1 MENNN
6 IEQDMHLKENLSRIK
21 HKIMVMSG
29 KGGVGKSTIAV
40 NLAYGLLL
48 QGKKV
53 GLMDVDIHGPSIAK
67 MTGIEGIGVTGNEN
81 GRISPI
87 SKHENLHVISI
98 ASFLKSVDDPII
110 WRGPMKITLIKQF
123 MSDVE
128 WPELDYLIIDC
139 PPGTGDEPLSVV
151 QTAGNDTKSVIV
163 TTQQDVAYLDVRK
176 SIRFCKDV
184 NMEILGLVENM
195 VAVKCPHCG
204 EYFNLFE
211 GQNSAKAMNDFGV
224 KLLGKVDFDK
234 KITEASDNGEAYIY
248 HNSLMPAGKQLQA
261 IVDNIINTVEA

>member
-1 MENNN
+1 
-6 IEQDMHLKENLSRIK
+6 
-21 HKIMVMSG
+21 
-29 KGGVGKSTIAV
+29 
-40 NLAYGLLL
+40 
-48 QGKKV
+48 
-53 GLMDVDIHGPSIAK
+53 
-67 MTGIEGIGVTGNEN
+67 
-81 GRISPI
+81 
-87 SKHENLHVISI
+87 
-98 ASFLKSVDDPII
+98 
-110 WRGPMKITLIKQF
+110 
-123 MSDVE
+123 
-128 WPELDYLIIDC
+128 
-139 PPGTGDEPLSVV
+139 
-151 QTAGNDTKSVIV
+151 
-163 TTQQDVAYLDVRK
+163 
-176 SIRFCKDV
+176 